1 VSGNRTVA
9 WTGTGTGDDPR
20 RPDLPEGVGFSVV
33 EDHGDGTCTVEFDDP
48 QATERELAEL
58 RETVDALTM
67 ALLEV
72 LA

>member
-1 VSGNRTVA
+1 MVKRLM
-9 WTGTGTGDDPR
+9 WIGTGVDGDPR
-20 RPDLPEGVGFSVV
+20 RPDLPEGASYTVL

-72 LA
+72 LE

>member
-1 VSGNRTVA
+1 MNRTVA
-9 WTGTGTGDDPR
+9 WTGTGTSDDPR
-20 RPDLPEGVGFSVV
+20 RPDLPEGVLYTVIT
-33 EDHGDGTCTVEFDDP
+33 DHEDGTCTVQVDDP
-48 QATERELAEL
+48 QATERELTEL